1 VENILQT
8 GDLRGGTI
16 INLAQEG
23 EAMQQFQSI
32 TTILDF
38 AIGEEEA
45 AAKFYLELAAKM
57 ERPWMRQAFEGFA
70 KEEAGHKEKLLKV
83 KRGQTQLFAN
93 QKVMDLKIGDY
104 LVEVDPAQVGKTLEY
119 QQALI
124 LAMKKEKA
132 AFKLYS
138 DLATAT
144 TDTVLQSVLLGLA
157 QEEAKHKLRFEVE
170 YDEQFLKEN

>member
-1 VENILQT
+1 MKTFNSVVEV
-8 GDLRGGTI
+8 
-16 INLAQEG
+16 
-23 EAMQQFQSI
+23 
-32 TTILDF
+32 LDF

-45 AAKFYLELAAKM
+45 AAQFYTDLAAKM
-57 ERPWMRQAFEGFA
+57 EHPWMRENFEQFA
-70 KEEAGHKEKLLKV
+70 KEEEGHKAKLLDVKKGKV
-83 KRGQTQLFAN
+83 RLFSDK
-93 QKVMDLKIGDY
+93 QVLDLKIGDY
-104 LVEVDPAQVGKTLEY
+104 LVPVAADSSPATLDY

-138 DLATAT
+138 DLAAT
-144 TDTVLQSVLLGLA
+144 TADDHLRQILLSLA